1 MLEVAGAIVLAIAWP
16 EPTLKYGAD
25 AEGGAPYSFYGSD
38 DPGKLV
44 GFEIDIL
51 DEIAMRLETKPQ
63 FVQNAWDSLVPSLTR
78 GDIDLAMNGIE
89 VTPER
94 SQVVDFT
101 RPYYVFQQ
109 ELTVRA
115 SETKIA
121 SLADL
126 KGRRVGTLSG
136 SLARDMLE
144 AIEGVIIVTYPDVI
158 EPYKD
163 IELERI
169 DAVLLDVPVA
179 TYYGRRSGKLKAACP
194 PIGRGLYSGIVRKED
209 RKKRDMLDAA
219 LKAMIEDGTLKK
231 ILEKWGLWNAAQED
245 LLRGRELVNE
255 FTKQSAWEHF
265 MAEQASAH
273 GTTSGAV
280 AVATPTP
287 DAAAQASLDRVN
299 KPASWGRYFPLLL
312 DGARVTLVLSALSFV
327 LAVFGGL
334 AIALARI
341 YGSAPVR
348 FLALA
353 YVEIVRGTPLLL
365 QLLVLYF
372 GLPELGIA
380 LPAFAAGII
389 GLGMNYAAYESEVYR
404 AAILAIPRGQS
415 EAAFSLGMGRVQ
427 ALRWVILP
435 QAIRIA
441 LPPST
446 NDFIALFKDSSL
458 VSVITVVELTKTFQ
472 IHAASTYSYG
482 ELGVMTAA
490 LYLCMSLPLAWV
502 ARRLEE
508 RLRKQGAAS

>member
-1 MLEVAGAIVLAIAWP
+1 MVGTLAGALALAIAWP
-16 EPTLKYGAD
+16 EPTLRYGAD
-25 AEGGAPYSFYGSD
+25 AEGGAPYSFYGSN
-38 DPGKLV
+38 DPTKLV

-51 DEIAMRLETKPQ
+51 DEIARRLETRPE

-78 GDIDLAMNGIE
+78 GDIDLAFNGIE

-94 SQVVDFT
+94 AGAVDFT

-115 SETKIA
+115 DERKIA

-126 KGRRVGTLSG
+126 AGRRVGTLSG

-144 AIEGVIIVTYPDVI
+144 ATAGVVIVTYPDVI

-163 IELERI
+163 VELGRI
-169 DAVLLDVPVA
+169 DAVLLDVPIA
-179 TYYGRRSGKLKAACP
+179 TYYGRRSGKLRAAGP
-194 PIGRGLYSGIVRKED
+194 PIGRGLYSGVVRKAD
-209 RKKRDMLDAA
+209 RTKRDLLDAA
-219 LKAMIEDGTLKK
+219 LDAMIADGTLRR
-231 ILEKWGLWNAAQED
+231 ILEKWGLWNDAQAD
-245 LLRGRELVNE
+245 LLRGRELVDE
-255 FTKQSAWEHF
+255 FTRQSAWEHF
-265 MAEQASAH
+265 MAEQQAA
-273 GTTSGAV
+273 GGA
-280 AVATPTP
+280 AAMATPAAIP

-299 KPASWGRYFPLLL
+299 KPDGWGRYVPLLI
-312 DGARVTLVLSALSFV
+312 DGARVTLVLSAVSFL
-327 LAVFGGL
+327 LAVLGGL
-334 AIALARI
+334 SLALARI
-341 YGSAPVR
+341 YGSTPVR
-348 FLALA
+348 FFAVT
-353 YVEIVRGTPLLL
+353 YVEVVRGTPLLL

-380 LPAFAAGII
+380 LPAFAAGIV

-415 EAAFSLGMGRVQ
+415 EAALSLGMGRFQ

-435 QAIRIA
+435 QAIRVA

-472 IHAASTYSYG
+472 IHAASTYSYA
-482 ELGVMTAA
+482 ELGLMTAA
-490 LYLCMSLPLAWV
+490 LYLAMSLPLAWV

-508 RLRKQGAAS
+508 RLRAKGAVA